1 MTTERRPKYLTISRV
16 IEDQIRRGLWQD
28 GMLLSSRGIA
38 EEHQVSPVTASRALQ
53 VLRDKGLIR
62 TFDRLGSYLAPTAPV
77 EGLTTRWALCFRV
90 TPGPWQQATLS
101 TTRAGFQQMARRRGI
116 ELDTESFAEGAVGGL
131 AELRRRVER
140 AAAAGVS
147 GLFFLPSRVSGASAS
162 EDESILSSCRDAGLP
177 VVLVE
182 RNLRG
187 PNRPLEFDLVAM
199 DDLDGGF
206 RCTRH
211 LLDQGRRR
219 VAFVTGSPTSSHEGR
234 LAGYLAAL
242 YAFGDHDRNAPRPQ
256 VLEQDTEIPLKAA
269 YQRLADRILAD
280 RVEGVVCFQD
290 YTAIGLILEL
300 LTRGARIPREIAL
313 TGFDDLPI
321 GDSFALG
328 VTTFAPPAEA
338 IAEEALRLMRRRIEE
353 PSAPALKVLVP
364 GRLIVRE
371 SSGPHGR
378 VLGDGSNSGR

>member
-1 MTTERRPKYLTISRV
+1 MTTERRPKYLTISRL

-77 EGLTTRWALCFRV
+77 EGSTARWALCFRV
-90 TPGPWQQATLS
+90 TPGPWHQATLS
-101 TTRAGFQQMARRRGI
+101 TTRAGFQQMARRHGM
-116 ELDTESFAEGAVGGL
+116 ELDTESLAEGAVGGPV
-131 AELRRRVER
+131 ELRRRVNR
-140 AAAAGVS
+140 AVAAGVS

-162 EDESILSSCRDAGLP
+162 EDEAILSLFRDAGLP

-187 PNRPLEFDLVAM
+187 PNRPLEYDLVAM
-199 DDLDGGF
+199 DDVDGGF

-242 YAFGDHDRNAPRPQ
+242 NAIGDQERNTPRPL

-280 RVEGVVCFQD
+280 RVDGVVCFQD

-300 LTRGARIPREIAL
+300 LTRGARIPREIGL

-364 GRLIVRE
+364 GRLIIRE
-371 SSGPHGR
+371 SSGPHR
-378 VLGDGSNSGR
+378 RALGDGSNSGR

>member
-1 MTTERRPKYLTISRV
+1 MTTERRPKYLTISGL
-16 IEDQIRRGLWQD
+16 IEDQIRRGDWQD
-28 GMLLSSRGIA
+28 GMLLSARGIA

-62 TFDRLGSYLAPTAPV
+62 TFDRLGSYLTPAAPA
-77 EGLTTRWALCFRV
+77 EGLTARWALCFRV
-90 TPGPWQQATLS
+90 TPGPWHQATLS

-116 ELDTESFAEGAVGGL
+116 ELDTESFTEGVIGGPV
-131 AELRRRVER
+131 EFRRRVDR
-140 AAAAGVS
+140 AVGAGVS
-147 GLFFLPSRVSGASAS
+147 GVFFLPSRVSEESAR
-162 EDESILSSCRDAGLP
+162 EDEAILASCRDAGLP

-187 PNRPLEFDLVAM
+187 PNRPLDYDLVAM
-199 DDLDGGF
+199 DDVDGGL

-242 YAFGDHDRNAPRPQ
+242 HSQGNGDRIPPRPL
-256 VLEQDTEIPLKAA
+256 VLEQDTDIPLKAA

-280 RVEGVVCFQD
+280 RVDGVVCFQD

-328 VTTFAPPAEA
+328 VTTFAPPADA

-353 PSAPALKVLVP
+353 PSAPPLKVLVP

-371 SSGPHGR
+371 SSGPHREGQ
-378 VLGDGSNSGR
+378 GDGSNPGR